1 MTMNRCMD
9 YTMAINAKPLVPSLE
24 SIVLSNC
31 LQIPIDI
38 ILQQHPEANITLV
51 NNKDIDDVDVGDND
65 NTIMKRCIVTDK
77 QWLQDNIFCVLANA
91 LQDPSTNQVH
101 IKVSSINKTMTVVNE
116 SSYHSKIMGDR
127 RSSKE
132 HLNDDIDLM
141 DNVDFDDDNSLN
153 CSSDIYNEYILFEII
168 VNGNSFS
175 DEVKDLLFEPF
186 SYDDIEGHKRVLGTG
201 LGLFSLVN
209 RIKALKGYY
218 GISKYNSNNNNNDN
232 DQVSEGNIIW
242 FSIPYVK
249 SISTILE
256 TSH

>member
-31 LQIPIDI
+31 LQVPIDI
-38 ILQQHPEANITLV
+38 ILQQHPEANIALV
-51 NNKDIDDVDVGDND
+51 NSKDIDDDVEDDNSK
-65 NTIMKRCIVTDK
+65 IMTRCIVTDK

-91 LQDPSTNQVH
+91 LQDPTTNQVH
-101 IKVSSINKTMTVVNE
+101 IKVSSINKTMTVANE
-116 SSYHSKIMGDR
+116 SLYNSNIMSDR

-132 HLNDDIDLM
+132 HLNDDDIDLM
-141 DNVDFDDDNSLN
+141 DNVDFDDDNLLN

-218 GISKYNSNNNNNDN
+218 GLSKIRITFFAVIMKIYFVFN
-232 DQVSEGNIIW
+232 
-242 FSIPYVK
+242 
-249 SISTILE
+249 TIFE
-256 TSH
+256 FYQY